1 MTPND
6 TTQNFQARFQRY
18 RKEYPT
24 LKDAT
29 YYAMR
34 DAILLNFFE
43 NEITEAQVATLLSIS
58 RTPIREAMLQLSRD
72 GLLEI
77 SPGRKARIVPR
88 TAQDLSDIST
98 ILDSLHTLSASLCID
113 RADDNSLRQL
123 EECVAL
129 IRFYTDRMDLRHL
142 AECNTRFHVQIAKA
156 GGNRWLADIMS
167 RLLCLSRICRFP
179 SRSHGNGLPR
189 TRRNLCGTL
198 PQGQGRGTTINPRA
212 CPQGFYGRHPSRRS
226 RRVRYAYALFRIL
239 SGSRICTICVYT
251 ASVLPFPAP

>member
-1 MTPND
+1 MTSND

-77 SPGRKARIVPR
+77 SPGRKARIVPL

-98 ILDSLHTLSASLCID
+98 ILDSLHTLSVSLCID

-156 GGNRWLADIMS
+156 GGNRWLTDIMS
-167 RLLCLSRICRFP
+167 RLLSYTSVYREYAVSRPGRMEMACRE
-179 SRSHGNGLPR
+179 HAEIYAALC
-189 TRRNLCGTL
+189 RRDKAAALQLTHEHV
-198 PQGQGRGTTINPRA
+198 RKAFTVVDT
-212 CPQGFYGRHPSRRS
+212 HPEE
-226 RRVRYAYALFRIL
+226 AAE
-239 SGSRICTICVYT
+239 
-251 ASVLPFPAP
+251 